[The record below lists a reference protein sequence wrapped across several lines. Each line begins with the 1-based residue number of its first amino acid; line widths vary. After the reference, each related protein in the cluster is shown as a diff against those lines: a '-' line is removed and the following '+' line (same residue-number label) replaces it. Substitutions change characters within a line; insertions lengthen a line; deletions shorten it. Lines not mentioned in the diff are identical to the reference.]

1 MIIIDVKLKKLIRL
15 IGLYRIFNPLG
26 TMTQQNYF
34 KIQLGLIKQATES
47 AGNIRVMIIGDFNL
61 NEEMKYRPDYSH
73 KHYYEDLIEIFD
85 PLSLIQM
92 VKFKTWSRLVNG
104 NWKSSILDL
113 EEQSSDGIF
122 FIPPLSPY

>member
-1 MIIIDVKLKKLIRL
+1 M
-15 IGLYRIFNPLG
+15 
-26 TMTQQNYF
+26 
-34 KIQLGLIKQATES
+34 
-47 AGNIRVMIIGDFNL
+47 MIIGDFNR

-73 KHYYEDLIEIFD
+73 KHYYEHLIEIFD

-113 EEQSSDGIF
+113 NEKALMAYF
-122 FIPPLSPY
+122 LSHPCHHIEGCRVYDEAPFY